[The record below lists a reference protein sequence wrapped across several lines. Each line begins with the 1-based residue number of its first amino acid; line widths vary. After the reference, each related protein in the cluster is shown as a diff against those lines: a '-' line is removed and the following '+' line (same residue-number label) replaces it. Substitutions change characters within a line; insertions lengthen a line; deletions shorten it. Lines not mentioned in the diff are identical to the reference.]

1 MIGLAP
7 PGRAHSWQIAA
18 ACTDEAAV
26 ARLVADAVPKIARG
40 SGCRDSADTGVKRE
54 EGNR

>member
-7 PGRAHSWQIAA
+7 PERARSWQIAA

-26 ARLVADAVPKIARG
+26 TRLVADAVPKRPG
-40 SGCRDSADTGVKRE
+40 SGCRDSADTA
-54 EGNR
+54 